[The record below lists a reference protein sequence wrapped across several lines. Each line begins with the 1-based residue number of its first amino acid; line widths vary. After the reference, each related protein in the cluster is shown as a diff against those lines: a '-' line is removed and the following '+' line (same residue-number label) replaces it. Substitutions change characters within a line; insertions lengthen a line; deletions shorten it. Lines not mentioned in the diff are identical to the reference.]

1 MCSKSVKT
9 SLEINC
15 PHYPQ
20 AVHSIIVFKPVD
32 ILFLSVD
39 IFTTENWFEDTFF
52 RPIFL
57 PEKFFHIFHIIHIF
71 LKFCDCSLFRKFDY
85 FFFENLVIYFG
96 YCEVL
101 LHRFCVT
108 VHIWAKASEGIL
120 RLMQL

>member
-1 MCSKSVKT
+1 M
-9 SLEINC
+9 
-15 PHYPQ
+15 
-20 AVHSIIVFKPVD
+20 HSIIVFKPVD

-57 PEKFFHIFHIIHIF
+57 PEKFFHIIHIIHIF

-101 LHRFCVT
+101 LHRFGVT
-108 VHIWAKASEGIL
+108 VHTWAKASEGIL
-120 RLMQL
+120 CLMQL